1 MTCQP
6 PLGKFPRAIE
16 KLRSLVSRNATT
28 VVFKR
33 TFETSELLKTSEI
46 TAQADREISSE
57 ALIPR
62 SKKAARTE
70 NSRGLAGVELV

>member
-6 PLGKFPRAIE
+6 PLGKSPRAIE
-16 KLRSLVSRNATT
+16 KLRSLVNRNAAT
-28 VVFKR
+28 VVFMR
-33 TFETSELLKTSEI
+33 TLEASELLKTSEI
-46 TAQADREISSE
+46 TATASREISSE

>member
-16 KLRSLVSRNATT
+16 KLGSLVSRNATT
-28 VVFKR
+28 GVARR
-33 TFETSELLKTSEI
+33 TLEASELLKTSEI
-46 TAQADREISSE
+46 TAQADREICC
-57 ALIPR
+57 AVLIPR

-70 NSRGLAGVELV
+70 SSRGLAGVELG

>member
-1 MTCQP
+1 M
-6 PLGKFPRAIE
+6 
-16 KLRSLVSRNATT
+16 
-28 VVFKR
+28 R
-33 TFETSELLKTSEI
+33 TLEASELLKTSEI
-46 TAQADREISSE
+46 TATAGREISSE

>member
-16 KLRSLVSRNATT
+16 KLRSLASRNATT
-28 VVFKR
+28 VEFKR
-33 TFETSELLKTSEI
+33 TLEASELLKTSEI
-46 TAQADREISSE
+46 TATADREISSE

-70 NSRGLAGVELV
+70 SSRGLAGVEVV